1 VSAAFLSK
9 RTQPTRRPRRMRHT
23 AKPVAEDLESRT
35 VLAVSVTANIGGPA
49 LPVVSMNLPQPT
61 SAEVQKVFLILKASS
76 ADVQLARDAALG
88 KVLHDVKITLS
99 DSADGSDTIEL
110 TDALITS
117 FRLVPGA
124 SSDVPE
130 IALDLEGET
139 GHIGSISADLDGV
152 MPRVVSV
159 TIPQATNSDVAQP
172 ITLVVKLSA
181 GLPKLF
187 QDAASGR
194 VIRQAEITLD
204 QIGNGSTY
212 TINLSQVFISSI
224 EFVGGPGGEIPE
236 AEITL
241 LTGQGRS

>member
-1 VSAAFLSK
+1 
-9 RTQPTRRPRRMRHT
+9 MD
-23 AKPVAEDLESRT
+23 E
-35 VLAVSVTANIGGPA
+35 
-49 LPVVSMNLPQPT
+49 
-61 SAEVQKVFLILKASS
+61 
-76 ADVQLARDAALG
+76 
-88 KVLHDVKITLS
+88 
-99 DSADGSDTIEL
+99 
-110 TDALITS
+110 
-117 FRLVPGA
+117 
-124 SSDVPE
+124 PE

-139 GHIGSISADLDGV
+139 GHTGSISADLDGV

-159 TIPQATNSDVAQP
+159 TIPQATNSEAAQP

-212 TINLSQVFISSI
+212 TIDLSQVFISSI
-224 EFVGGPGGEIPE
+224 QFVGGSGGEIPE

-241 LTGQGRS
+241 VTGQGRS